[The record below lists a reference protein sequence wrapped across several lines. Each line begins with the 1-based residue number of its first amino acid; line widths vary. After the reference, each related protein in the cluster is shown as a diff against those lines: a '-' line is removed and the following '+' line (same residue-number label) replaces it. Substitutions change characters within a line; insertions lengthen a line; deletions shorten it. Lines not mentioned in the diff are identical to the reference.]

1 MKNTKIF
8 PIILCAFVFI
18 VSACSDSSESD
29 DLLNNNRILA
39 KAESFIDAFYSFD
52 PVELREFLSN
62 AEESAPSIIYYQGW
76 AKGGNYKVLNRKPC
90 EISDLNS
97 VKCSITVEDDPI
109 LALGID
115 FKVTD
120 TFQISFKNS
129 EISAVKTSSDDP
141 QIYFDAKN
149 WVRANLADL
158 IEVPCRGYFD
168 GGPTPGDCARAMA
181 EGYAQFAASDDFPEL
196 KN

>member
-1 MKNTKIF
+1 MKNIKIF
-8 PIILCAFVFI
+8 PIFLCALVFI
-18 VSACSDSSESD
+18 LSACSESD
-29 DLLNNNRILA
+29 DLRNNKGILA

-52 PVELREFLSN
+52 PVELRAFLSK

-115 FKVTD
+115 FKVTRLLEPAVLAVGIKGKTGENALRKLD
-120 TFQISFKNS
+120 
-129 EISAVKTSSDDP
+129 ISAKSQPSNNRIKAVLK
-141 QIYFDAKN
+141 F
-149 WVRANLADL
+149 
-158 IEVPCRGYFD
+158 
-168 GGPTPGDCARAMA
+168 GPV
-181 EGYAQFAASDDFPEL
+181 FI
-196 KN
+196 

>member
-1 MKNTKIF
+1 MKNIKIF
-8 PIILCAFVFI
+8 PIFLCALVFI
-18 VSACSDSSESD
+18 LSACSESD
-29 DLLNNNRILA
+29 DLRNNKGILA

-52 PVELREFLSN
+52 PVELRAFLSK

-120 TFQISFKNS
+120 TFQISFENS

-141 QIYFDAKN
+141 QIYHDAKD
-149 WVRANLADL
+149 WVRANLTDL

-181 EGYAQFAASDDFPEL
+181 EGYSQFAASEDFPDL
-196 KN
+196 GN